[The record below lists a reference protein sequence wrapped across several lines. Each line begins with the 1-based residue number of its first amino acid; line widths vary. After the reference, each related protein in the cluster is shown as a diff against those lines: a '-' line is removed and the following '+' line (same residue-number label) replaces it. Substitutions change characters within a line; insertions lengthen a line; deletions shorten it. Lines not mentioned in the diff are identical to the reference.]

1 VAIVH
6 PPTQEHNV
14 EVSNCAGEPRH
25 PRFNN
30 SSPMRIA
37 ITFKLKAA
45 QFITSLR
52 RIAKQ
57 ERKGWRLRCRQ
68 PMLTDLTGTRKA
80 SLTGG

>member
-6 PPTQEHNV
+6 PPTQEHNA

-37 ITFKLKAA
+37 TSFKLKAA

-52 RIAKQ
+52 RIAKLKVRTFPN
-57 ERKGWRLRCRQ
+57 ETAFRNTSCGIVRR
-68 PMLTDLTGTRKA
+68 
-80 SLTGG
+80 